1 MTTTN
6 TLDMV
11 NSDHKKILDFI
22 RTEFTAYSANVLEP
36 ALTDNLFKHAFM
48 MTQYDKNGCI
58 SDTDLYFYLASETED
73 LSIDAYNEWTL
84 ENHDPDSYIYSMS
97 EFNEVMSAFEPER
110 IADMCYFGDYKP
122 SAEYFT
128 FDGYGNIKCISIYD
142 DMPFDQEELKEYY
155 IENNNLYY
163 FSDTDREMIETA
175 LEYKNLIIDTAL
187 YMVSLGY

>member
-1 MTTTN
+1 MTTEN

-11 NSDHKKILDFI
+11 NYDHKKISDFI
-22 RTEFTAYSANVLEP
+22 RENGSLTTDNALVNQIFDHAFQLTAYE
-36 ALTDNLFKHAFM
+36 
-48 MTQYDKNGCI
+48 KNGCI
-58 SDTDLYFYLASETED
+58 SDTDFYFYLANESYD
-73 LSIDAYNEWTL
+73 LDIAAYNEWTL

-110 IADMCYFGDYKP
+110 IADMCYFGNYKP

-128 FDGYGNIKCISIYD
+128 FDGYGNIKCISVYD
-142 DMPFDQEELKEYY
+142 DMPFDQDELKEYY
-155 IENNNLYY
+155 IENNNFDY
-163 FSDTDREMIETA
+163 FSSEDRETIETA